1 MSRKTFEVSKLIDMV
16 NGICKDSDPEY
27 TQARQGAM
35 NVLEV
40 ILHETGNYRG
50 FRYLLKD
57 ECKGL
62 PGVNYAVVNGSSL
75 PHPDYKLR
83 FKDTDN
89 TRVQYG

>member
-1 MSRKTFEVSKLIDMV
+1 MSRKTFKVSELVDMV
-16 NGICKDSDPEY
+16 NGICKDSDPAY
-27 TQARQGAM
+27 KDRRQGAM
-35 NVLEV
+35 NVLEA

-50 FRYLLKD
+50 FRYLSKD
-57 ECKGL
+57 ECKGQ

-75 PHPDYKLR
+75 PHPDYELR

>member
-35 NVLEV
+35 NVLEA
-40 ILHETGNYRG
+40 ILYETGNYRG

-57 ECKGL
+57 ECKGQ

-75 PHPDYKLR
+75 PHPDNTLR

-89 TRVQYG
+89 TRVEYF